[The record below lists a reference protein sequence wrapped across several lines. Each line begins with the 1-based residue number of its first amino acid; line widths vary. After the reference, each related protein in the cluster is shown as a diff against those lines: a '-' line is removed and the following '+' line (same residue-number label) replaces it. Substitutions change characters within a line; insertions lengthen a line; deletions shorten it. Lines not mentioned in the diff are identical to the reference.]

1 MYDDLYEVVKLLS
14 VQLGGYSEEKVC
26 KGDAVCLSA
35 TWLQNYSSQCGI
47 VKKRERE
54 GGKSEEE
61 KPRLLIRFEFRR
73 YKPPLT
79 HSLRICTDRHHQCD

>member
-1 MYDDLYEVVKLLS
+1 MVKLLS

-26 KGDAVCLSA
+26 KGDAVYRSA

-47 VKKRERE
+47 MKKRERERE

-61 KPRLLIRFEFRR
+61 KPRLLVQALQTASDSQ
-73 YKPPLT
+73 PTNL
-79 HSLRICTDRHHQCD
+79 D